1 MYILFNY
8 RRNLP
13 KFLMIFKIFPGSV
26 QYLTILGRRPKI
38 AQNRKRE
45 SRFSRLKDL
54 LLNILRKFSVNITSL
69 IVVSLS
75 NFFVLDLEI
84 STDHLLSVRQ
94 WDEKN
99 LSTWLEQTGIS
110 SESIRLFDTHKV
122 TALQLLYFDHQ
133 DLKIRSPFLGFQI
146 SKMRYFVY

>member
-1 MYILFNY
+1 M
-8 RRNLP
+8 
-13 KFLMIFKIFPGSV
+13 
-26 QYLTILGRRPKI
+26 
-38 AQNRKRE
+38 
-45 SRFSRLKDL
+45 
-54 LLNILRKFSVNITSL
+54 
-69 IVVSLS
+69 VSLS
-75 NFFVLDLEI
+75 NSSVLDLEI

-122 TALQLLYFDHQ
+122 TALQLLYFDQQ
-133 DLKIRSPFLGFQI
+133 DLKIRSPLQGFQI

>member
-1 MYILFNY
+1 
-8 RRNLP
+8 
-13 KFLMIFKIFPGSV
+13 MIFKIFLGSV

-84 STDHLLSVRQ
+84 STDQLLSVRQ

-122 TALQLLYFDHQ
+122 TALQLLYFDQQ
-133 DLKIRSPFLGFQI
+133 DLKIRSPLQGFQI

>member
-1 MYILFNY
+1 
-8 RRNLP
+8 
-13 KFLMIFKIFPGSV
+13 MIFKIFPGSV

-38 AQNRKRE
+38 ARNRKRE

-54 LLNILRKFSVNITSL
+54 LLNILRKFFVKIIFL

-75 NFFVLDLEI
+75 NSSVLDLEI
-84 STDHLLSVRQ
+84 STDQLLSVRQ

-122 TALQLLYFDHQ
+122 TALQLLYFDQQ
-133 DLKIRSPFLGFQI
+133 DLKIRSPLQGFQI